1 MKPRK
6 SKSKTTRGKKTQTTK
21 IRAGKAQPRK
31 AEPKKSRKR
40 PSSVEKVTLG
50 QTDINRSD
58 LRRLQLAWRQKQLVL
73 FLGAGISIPYG
84 IPNWKDLVLELLFE
98 QAAHTRR
105 LGSVWPHYRRAL
117 AAWMTDYFEYNPLV
131 LARMVE
137 RDTRKRSQKK
147 GTRKTDGEEVFLEK
161 LRAHIYRDHRP
172 PRGKRTTLH
181 AIGNLIQRSR
191 GHIKCAISFNFDDLL
206 EQELAA
212 RRVPTL
218 SISDGLRQ
226 HSGDFRIIHPHG
238 FVPKEGPIVRGRL
251 VFTEDDYHR
260 LTETV
265 FHWGLS
271 EIVGE
276 LRQSTVLFLGLS
288 MSDPSLRRLLDASK
302 NSDIP
307 PHWQVQ
313 RRHQVRD
320 HEEAAVINDI
330 ENRARRWG
338 GILGYDEQK
347 DQPQL
352 ADALHAALKQAD
364 TYDRQLFETM
374 GVKTIWVNSFDDIPL
389 LLDRIPG

>member
-1 MKPRK
+1 MKPQPRK
-6 SKSKTTRGKKTQTTK
+6 SKAKKTPAKKNQTTK
-21 IRAGKAQPRK
+21 ARPTKPQPRK
-31 AEPKKSRKR
+31 SSPPKLS
-40 PSSVEKVTLG
+40 SSVEKVTLG
-50 QTDINRSD
+50 EASINKSD
-58 LRRLQLAWRQKQLVL
+58 LRRLQLAWQQKHLVL

-84 IPNWKDLVLELLFE
+84 IPSWKDLVLELLFE

-147 GTRKTDGEEVFLEK
+147 GTKKTDGEEVFLEK

-191 GHIKCAISFNFDDLL
+191 GNIKCAISFNFDDLL

-212 RRVPTL
+212 RKVPTL
-218 SISDGLRQ
+218 SISDGIRQ

-238 FVPKEGPIVRGRL
+238 FVPKKGPIIRGRL
-251 VFTEDDYHR
+251 VFTEDDYHK

-288 MSDPSLRRLLDASK
+288 MSDPSLRRLLDASR

-320 HEEAAVINDI
+320 HEEAVVINDI

-347 DQPQL
+347 NQPQL
-352 ADALHAALKQAD
+352 AEALHAVLQQAD

-389 LLDRIPG
+389 LLDRIPS